1 MKVTVCIPT
10 YNRARILPKAVEAAL
25 GQSYEHTQVVVV
37 DDGSTDST
45 RDVLRP
51 YFTIPNFCYIK
62 LANNVGTAQ
71 AKNVGLV
78 LADYDAISF
87 HDSDDIPD
95 RHKILLQVR
104 ALELPGH
111 SADPILDWEPLGI
124 TPGSD
129 LKVDLVFTGHR
140 LIRADGSIHELCKR
154 ISVLDDFFPNL
165 QFPAKTPGDWILVN
179 SALFRRSVFEKLGGY
194 LPSIEEDREL
204 RNRVIATGH
213 IGYFLDQPL
222 VDKIEM
228 GDSLTV
234 AQDTNYIADRRRKDR
249 QTVWRRQQLYKQLLW
264 SGNRDGANWDEIVVP
279 VDLRGVT
286 LEEVTR
292 PECLKPQQSIPH
304 VADLPEQ
311 PVLPELNGKPR
322 VLVPAL

>member
-1 MKVTVCIPT
+1 MKVTICIPT

-25 GQSYEHTQVVVV
+25 RQSYENTQVLVV

-45 RDVLRP
+45 REALRP
-51 YFTIPNFCYIK
+51 FFKERNFCYLK
-62 LANNVGTAQ
+62 LADNVGTAQ
-71 AKNVGLV
+71 AKNVGLA

-104 ALELPGH
+104 ALELVGH
-111 SADPILDWEPLGI
+111 VADPILDWESLGVE
-124 TPGSD
+124 PGSD
-129 LKVDLVFTGHR
+129 LKVDMVFTGHR
-140 LIRADGSIHELCKR
+140 LIRSDGTVHELNKR

-179 SALFRRSVFEKLGGY
+179 SALFRRSVFERVGGY
-194 LPSIEEDREL
+194 LRSIEEDREL

-228 GDSLTV
+228 GDSLTIS
-234 AQDTNYIADRRRKDR
+234 QETNYVAEHRKRDRK
-249 QTVWRRQQLYKQLLW
+249 TVWKRQQLYKRLLW
-264 SGNRDGANWDEIVVP
+264 SEDKESINWNEIIVP
-279 VDLRGVT
+279 LDLRDVKIQ
-286 LEEVTR
+286 EVTR
-292 PECLKPQQSIPH
+292 PECPKPQTVIPSVSI
-304 VADLPEQ
+304 LPQ
-311 PVLPELNGKPR
+311 LNGKPNL
-322 VLVPAL
+322 LVPAS

>member
-1 MKVTVCIPT
+1 MKVTICIPT

-25 GQSYEHTQVVVV
+25 RQSYEKTQVVVI
-37 DDGSTDST
+37 DDGSTDTT
-45 RDVLRP
+45 RDALRP
-51 YFTIPNFCYIK
+51 FFGEPNFCYLK
-62 LANNVGTAQ
+62 LADNVGTAQ
-71 AKNVGLV
+71 AKNVGLA

-104 ALELPGH
+104 ALELDGH
-111 SADPILDWEPLGI
+111 IADPILDWESLGI

-140 LIRADGSIHELCKR
+140 LIRSDGSVHELNKR

-165 QFPAKTPGDWILVN
+165 QFPAKTPGDWTLVN
-179 SALFRRSVFEKLGGY
+179 SALFRRSVFERVGGY
-194 LPSIEEDREL
+194 LRSIEEDREL

-222 VDKIEM
+222 IDKIEM

-234 AQDTNYIADRRRKDR
+234 AHATNYLAEHRKKDR
-249 QTVWRRQQLYKQLLW
+249 AAVWKRQRLYRRLLW
-264 SGNRDGANWDEIVVP
+264 SEDKENIDWEKIVVP
-279 VDLRGVT
+279 VDLREVRI
-286 LEEVTR
+286 EEISR
-292 PECLKPQQSIPH
+292 PECLKPQDGIPCIS
-304 VADLPEQ
+304 A
-311 PVLPELNGKPR
+311 LPELNGKPT
-322 VLVPAL
+322 VLVPAS

>member
-45 RDVLRP
+45 RDALRP
-51 YFTIPNFCYIK
+51 FFREPNFCYLR
-62 LANNVGTAQ
+62 LARNVGTAQ
-71 AKNVGLV
+71 AKNVALA

-104 ALELPGH
+104 ALELQGH
-111 SADPILDWEPLGI
+111 TADPILDWQPLGI

-140 LIRADGSIHELCKR
+140 LIRADGTVHQLSNR

-165 QFPAKTPGDWILVN
+165 QFPTKTPGDWILVN
-179 SALFRRSVFEKLGGY
+179 SALFRRSVFERLGGY

-234 AQDTNYIADRRRKDR
+234 AHETNYLAERRRKDR
-249 QTVWRRQQLYKQLLW
+249 EAVWRRQQIYRRLLW
-264 SGNRDGANWDEIVVP
+264 EGNRDSMDWDEIVVP
-279 VDLRGVT
+279 VDLREVRI
-286 LEEVTR
+286 EEITR
-292 PECLKPQQSIPH
+292 PECLKPQRDIPH
-304 VADLPEQ
+304 VCA
-311 PVLPELNGKPR
+311 LPELNGKPR
-322 VLVPAL
+322 LLAPAL